1 MKNDKFI
8 LLVLLFIIAVFGYQV
23 QFLSY
28 VLSVL
33 AIGYYIIACE
43 LKISQYKVLVPL
55 VLLLVLGT
63 RIGTGFQ
70 LIHIVRDYVYFSS
83 PIFSFLLGT
92 VLYKKLSF
100 SKLKIL
106 FVTYGTVY
114 SLYFLLQT
122 TLQFGSMF
130 MSDTYDTRYSIGTGT
145 PIPVLALFFLVFS
158 YKEIYKIVKNHYIML
173 SIMILN
179 GVVLYY
185 FSSRVY
191 YFTILIFILLYL
203 FYSFVSKYKQIGL
216 ILFSGVLIILVFLV
230 YQMIN
235 GEGFVAE
242 KMRNSLNE
250 MFIQEFDGYESIIN
264 NWRAYEVFEVFNT
277 MVQAPLI
284 NQIFGYGFG
293 MLVYLEMGLLLSNIE
308 LNYIPIFH
316 NGFAY
321 VFVKTGLVGVLIF
334 IFFGVNLL
342 LKAKKRLSDS
352 GISKVAFIL
361 LLGSVLTVYFTTLVV
376 NGFFSGESFYFI
388 LFIGYLY
395 ELICSNNLQYEN
407 KHNNCNV

>member
-8 LLVLLFIIAVFGYQV
+8 LLLLLFIIAVFGYQV

-33 AIGYYIIACE
+33 AIVYYIITGE
-43 LKISQYKVLVPL
+43 LKISNYKILLPL
-55 VLLLVLGT
+55 VLLLILGT
-63 RIGTGFQ
+63 RYGTGFKI
-70 LIHIVRDYVYFSS
+70 IHIVRDYVYFSS

-92 VLYKKLSF
+92 ILYKKLAF
-100 SKLKIL
+100 SNLKIL
-106 FVTYGTVY
+106 FVTYGTIY

-122 TLQFGSMF
+122 TLQFGSIF
-130 MSDTYDTRYSIGTGT
+130 ISDTYDTRYSIGTGT
-145 PIPVLALFFLVFS
+145 PIPVLAFFFSIFS
-158 YKEIYKIVKNHYIML
+158 YKEIYKIIKNHYVML
-173 SIMILN
+173 GVMILN

-216 ILFSGVLIILVFLV
+216 ILFLGVSLILFFGV

-235 GEGFVAE
+235 GEGFLAE

-293 MLVYLEMGLLLSNIE
+293 MLVYLEMGLLMPNIE

-321 VFVKTGLVGVLIF
+321 VFVKTGFVGVIVF
-334 IFFGVNLL
+334 IAFGVNLL
-342 LKAKKRLSDS
+342 LKAKKRLSAS
-352 GISKVAFIL
+352 GVDKITFTL
-361 LLGSVLTVYFTTLVV
+361 LLGCVLTVYFTTLVV

-395 ELICSNNLQYEN
+395 ELICTNNLLYEN
-407 KHNNCNV
+407 KHNNCNI

>member
-8 LLVLLFIIAVFGYQV
+8 LLVILFIIAVFGYQV

-33 AIGYYIIACE
+33 AIGYYIITGE

-179 GVVLYY
+179 GIVLYY

-293 MLVYLEMGLLLSNIE
+293 MLYST
-308 LNYIPIFH
+308 PHF
-316 NGFAY
+316 
-321 VFVKTGLVGVLIF
+321 
-334 IFFGVNLL
+334 
-342 LKAKKRLSDS
+342 S
-352 GISKVAFIL
+352 
-361 LLGSVLTVYFTTLVV
+361 TT
-376 NGFFSGESFYFI
+376 
-388 LFIGYLY
+388 
-395 ELICSNNLQYEN
+395 
-407 KHNNCNV
+407 